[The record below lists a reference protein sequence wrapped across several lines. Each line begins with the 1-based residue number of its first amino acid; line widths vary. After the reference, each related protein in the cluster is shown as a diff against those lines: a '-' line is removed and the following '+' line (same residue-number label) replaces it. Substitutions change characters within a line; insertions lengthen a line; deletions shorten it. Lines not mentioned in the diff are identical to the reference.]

1 MEGTT
6 APSAPSRISSNGS
19 RRAPDLRYKAEVL
32 GSGFHDTS
40 IQIPDVDVD
49 VEDLVDACMSGSEVY
64 SPAES
69 F

>member
-1 MEGTT
+1 M
-6 APSAPSRISSNGS
+6 
-19 RRAPDLRYKAEVL
+19 RYKAEVL

-64 SPAES
+64 SPAKS